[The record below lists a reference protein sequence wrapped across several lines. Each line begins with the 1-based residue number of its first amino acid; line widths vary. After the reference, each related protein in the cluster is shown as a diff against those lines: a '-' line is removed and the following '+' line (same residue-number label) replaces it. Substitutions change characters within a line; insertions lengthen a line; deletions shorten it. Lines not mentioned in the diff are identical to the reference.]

1 MTSRRTDAP
10 GSSDDRQAPPF
21 VSILM
26 PAYNEEENL
35 AWVLP
40 LLLGHLDLLARPF
53 EIVVI
58 DDGSRDRTAQVVE
71 EFGSRR
77 PEVRLVRHGRN
88 MGPGSGIP
96 TGLRAARGEYAVF
109 VPADLAIE
117 PEDLMRMI
125 QAGPGW
131 DVVVG
136 IRSDRRDY
144 TLARKAVSHVN
155 VFLIRL
161 LFGLRFR
168 QFNYLHLYRRAIFE
182 RIWPETR
189 GVFLTAEVLV
199 RARDAG
205 MSIREFE
212 ARYVPRTRGQATCGN
227 SRVIFRTV
235 RDLFRFWARWALG
248 W

>member
-1 MTSRRTDAP
+1 
-10 GSSDDRQAPPF
+10 
-21 VSILM
+21 M

-40 LLLGHLDLLARPF
+40 LLLEHLDRLARPF

-58 DDGSRDRTAQVVE
+58 DDGSRDRTAEVVQE
-71 EFGSRR
+71 VALGR
-77 PEVRLVRHGRN
+77 PEVRLERHARN

-96 TGLRAARGEYAVF
+96 TGLRVARGEYAVF

-117 PEDLMRMI
+117 PEDLLRRI

-144 TLARKAVSHVN
+144 TLARKFVSHVN
-155 VFLIRL
+155 VFLLRL
-161 LFGLRFR
+161 LFGLRLR

-182 RIWPETR
+182 RIWPETH

-199 RARDAG
+199 KARDAG
-205 MSIREFE
+205 MAIREFE
-212 ARYVPRTRGQATCGN
+212 ARYVPRTHGQATCGN
-227 SRVIFRTV
+227 SRVILRTV
-235 RDLFRFWARWALG
+235 RDLLRFWAKWALG

>member
-1 MTSRRTDAP
+1 
-10 GSSDDRQAPPF
+10 
-21 VSILM
+21 M

-40 LLLGHLDLLARPF
+40 LLVEHLDRAALTF

-58 DDGSRDRTAQVVE
+58 DDGSLDRTAQVVR
-71 EFGSRR
+71 EFARQR
-77 PEVRLVRHGRN
+77 TEVRLERHERN
-88 MGPGSGIP
+88 LGPGSGIP
-96 TGLRAARGEYAVF
+96 TGLRVAQGEYAVF

-117 PEDLMRMI
+117 PEDLIRMI
-125 QAGPGW
+125 HAGPGW

-144 TLARKAVSHVN
+144 TLPRKLVSYVN

-161 LFGLRFR
+161 LFGLRLR

-199 RARDAG
+199 KARDAG

-227 SRVIFRTV
+227 SRVVLLTV